1 VNLLVHYGQC
11 QLPQK
16 VETIQQELGADSRPG
31 ARNVHDVD
39 VKMKNSRKNNRC
51 IVNHSGPQKN
61 RLGKRL
67 GEVWKDLQAD
77 PEWKYEQLCPVE
89 LLEKSDL
96 RRYPKDHIELV
107 RAAWFWSRRPRWL
120 VAASTIL
127 WVSVAL
133 GLPFWLFVVPSIG
146 VPLIIVAALIINTE
160 LVRSVRWR
168 RQYELSIDRLLRTV
182 DAQKSGGPSK
192 SNP

>member
-1 VNLLVHYGQC
+1 
-11 QLPQK
+11 
-16 VETIQQELGADSRPG
+16 
-31 ARNVHDVD
+31 
-39 VKMKNSRKNNRC
+39 MKNSRKNNRC
-51 IVNHSGPQKN
+51 IVNHSGPQEN
-61 RLGKRL
+61 RPGKRL

-77 PEWKYEQLCPVE
+77 PEWKYEQVCPVE

-107 RAAWFWSRRPRWL
+107 RATWFWSRRPRWL

-146 VPLIIVAALIINTE
+146 VPLIIVAALIINIE

-182 DAQKSGGPSK
+182 AAQESGGPSK